1 MQNYVIVT
9 DTSANLPDELI
20 DKFGFKILSFNFL
33 VNGVEYL
40 SYEEGKKTDLT
51 KFYDMMR
58 NKEDV
63 KTSLVSPEKFEAMF
77 ESILKEGKDVLYI
90 GFTSGLS
97 GTFQSSKIAA
107 ELVREKYPERKIVVW
122 DSLCAA
128 LGQGL
133 LAYKAGE
140 MYLEGKSMDEVL
152 NMLED
157 KKLKMAHWFTV
168 DDLFFLSRGGRL
180 STTTAMFGTLLS
192 IKPVLHVDD
201 NGKLVSMEKAR
212 GRKQALLNLA
222 QKFEDTQIEG
232 ENDVIAFS
240 HGDCIED
247 VQFIISELKKKHKFK
262 DIIINCLDPV
272 IGAHAGP
279 GTVAIFFI
287 GQHR

>member
-9 DTSANLPDELI
+9 DTSANLPEELI
-20 DKFGFKILSFNFL
+20 DRFGFKVLSFSFL

-58 NKEDV
+58 NKEEV
-63 KTSLVSPEKFEAMF
+63 KTSLVSPEKFEAAF
-77 ESILKEGKDVLYI
+77 EAIAKEGKDILYI

-107 ELVREKYPERKIVVW
+107 ELVKEKYPERRIVVW

-128 LGQGL
+128 LGEGL
-133 LAYKAGE
+133 IVYKAGE
-140 MYLEGKSMDEVL
+140 MYEAGKSMDEIL
-152 NMLED
+152 EMLED
-157 KKLKMAHWFTV
+157 KKLKIAHWFTV

-192 IKPVLHVDD
+192 IKPILHVDD

-222 QKFEDTQIEG
+222 QKFENTQIEG
-232 ENDVIAFS
+232 ENDVISIS

-247 VQFIISELKKKHKFK
+247 VEFVISELKKKHKFK